1 MGGHIAVAGGS
12 IGGLFA
18 ALALVEAGWRVTVF
32 EKVSRALSG
41 RGAGIVTHEPLLKA
55 LGSVGVV
62 FQDIGV
68 EVRYRRV
75 FDKSG
80 KIVSE
85 LEFPQLVTSWD
96 MIYSL
101 LHERLPHE
109 LYFTDKSVVDWE
121 DLAGKVS
128 VHLSDGSVRQFDAL
142 IGADGYRSS
151 VRSKF
156 VERPAPEYS
165 GYVVW
170 RAVVEEAL
178 VEPSLRDAIFD
189 DFSFFL
195 PNNGQV
201 IGYPI
206 PGANNDMRK
215 GQRRYNIVWYKPTS
229 DDELVDLLTDENGK
243 VHDISIPPPLVRRGV
258 VDCALRAAE
267 DDLPWMFSEVF
278 KCAASPFLAPI
289 YDYVSPRFCCGK
301 VSLLGDAAALI
312 RPHVGMGVTKA
323 AEDALCLS
331 SCLQTNRTIDEA
343 FEAYDSKRRPI
354 ALMINTRSQR
364 LGSFVQSEDP
374 KGNLGG
380 ASHPFED
387 EIVRLTATADF

>member
-41 RGAGIVTHEPLLKA
+41 RGAGIVTHEPLLQA

-101 LHERLPHE
+101 LHERLPRE

-178 VEPSLRDAIFD
+178 VEPSLKDAIFD

-215 GQRRYNIVWYKPTS
+215 GLRRYNIVWYKPTS
-229 DDELVDLLTDENGK
+229 DHELVDLLTDEDGK
-243 VHDISIPPPLVRRGV
+243 VHEISIPPPLVRREV
-258 VDCALRAAE
+258 VDCALMAAE
-267 DDLPWMFSEVF
+267 VDLPWMFSEAF

-289 YDYVSPRFCCGK
+289 YDYVSPRFCCGN
-301 VSLLGDAAALI
+301 VCLLGDAAALI

-331 SCLQTNRTIDEA
+331 SCLRANRTIEEA
-343 FEAYDSKRRPI
+343 FEAYDAARRPI
-354 ALMINTRSQR
+354 ALMINARSQR
-364 LGSFVQSEDP
+364 LGSFVQGEDP
-374 KGNLGG
+374 KGNLDG